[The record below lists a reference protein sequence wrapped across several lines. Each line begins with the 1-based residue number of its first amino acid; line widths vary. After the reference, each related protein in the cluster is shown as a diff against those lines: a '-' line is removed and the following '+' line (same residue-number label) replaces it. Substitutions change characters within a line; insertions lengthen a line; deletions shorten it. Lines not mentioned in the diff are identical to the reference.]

1 MVDRRPLVVNRLRL
15 RPRTDKGIE
24 VARLELVSVGRKR
37 LEVGDAVPGRPDSED
52 VMKGKCGQHRE
63 PASGTAADHKTFGVD
78 VASFGEVAGSSDT
91 VLHVGDTP
99 GAVKRLAVRTAVPGG
114 AAVVDID
121 DSDSPAGPIE
131 NAELELAAGL
141 GGRAAVGENQQ
152 RRRGPLHAD
161 MIGISRRV
169 IEGMSHRITITGRE
183 GDRLGLDQVTDIDGQ
198 LASGMH
204 DLASDLRAVE
214 HDLDDLR
221 FVAVTGTDID
231 DTVGGRLHR
240 GDGGIRHRDGA
251 AVDHQLVAG
260 RQPDGGDRVLGCDR
274 PALHAEHPARC
285 RNLERTS
292 DHRGEPGV
300 GRHRTEIPPLVPIAA
315 GVERAVRTPAG
326 FDPGFSTVTELELDV
341 AEGAVGER
349 RNEQAGGIPRH
360 VRMVPRDPDEAGAVG
375 RQPR

>member
-1 MVDRRPLVVNRLRL
+1 MER
-15 RPRTDKGIE
+15 E
-24 VARLELVSVGRKR
+24 
-37 LEVGDAVPGRPDSED
+37 
-52 VMKGKCGQHRE
+52 CGQHGE
-63 PASGTAADHKTFGVD
+63 PTGGTAADHEAFGVD

-99 GAVKRLAVRTAVPGG
+99 GAVQRLAVRTAVPGG
-114 AAVVDID
+114 AAVVDVD

-161 MIGISRRV
+161 MIGIGRRV

-183 GDRLGLDQVTDIDGQ
+183 GDRLGLDQVTDVDGQ
-198 LASGMH
+198 LASGVH
-204 DLASDLRAVE
+204 DLAGDLRAVE

-221 FVAVTGTDID
+221 FVAVAGTDID
-231 DTVGGRLHR
+231 DAVGGRLHR
-240 GDGGIRHRDGA
+240 RDGRVGHRDGA

-274 PALHAEHPARC
+274 PALHTEHPARC
-285 RNLERTS
+285 RNLERAG
-292 DHRGEPGV
+292 DHRGEPGI
-300 GRHRTEIPPLVPIAA
+300 GRQRTEIPPLVPIAA
-315 GVERAVRTPAG
+315 GVERAVGTPAG
-326 FDPGFSTVTELELDV
+326 FDPGFGTIAKLELDV
-341 AEGAVGER
+341 AEGAVGEGCD
-349 RNEQAGGIPRH
+349 EQAGGIPRH